1 MDPPTFVP
9 PIPLSFR
16 STLIVIGLNV
26 RLLSQCCDKTIVVP
40 LLMHLCMPNFNLQSN
55 FVHHDL
61 FHNCILCYSTII
73 EFIVILGLL

>member
-16 STLIVIGLNV
+16 PPLIVIGLKV
-26 RLLSQCCDKTIVVP
+26 RLLSQCCDETIAVP

-61 FHNCILCYSTII
+61 FYNCSHRIYSYFRII
-73 EFIVILGLL
+73 IKFRIF